1 MYLLMSYLLKNSS
14 TPAYSVVIISNI
26 YYSVNYLRKL
36 IQTVPIKII

>member
-1 MYLLMSYLLKNSS
+1 MSYLFKNSS
-14 TPAYSVVIISNI
+14 IFAYSIVIISNI